1 MDEVPAIQ
9 HPSLWV
15 QLCAHILH
23 NSDRGR
29 PRYRWSAGRG
39 FVLHHLPI
47 YRRHRAIRA
56 ARRVLEPLA
65 TRVRA
70 KELRGETG
78 RGCEHHRLM
87 RAGHHLLALRGA
99 ELYYCTPRINL
110 LLLSRRGYMECC
122 FCNSS
127 AVESTREAL
136 SAVMLNPLLM
146 LALMV
151 RGSGVASALSRT
163 PYNVYC
169 RLYRREHFCLRYAAK
184 VRCTG
189 TEYCIQ

>member
-1 MDEVPAIQ
+1 
-9 HPSLWV
+9 
-15 QLCAHILH
+15 
-23 NSDRGR
+23 
-29 PRYRWSAGRG
+29 
-39 FVLHHLPI
+39 
-47 YRRHRAIRA
+47 
-56 ARRVLEPLA
+56 
-65 TRVRA
+65 
-70 KELRGETG
+70 
-78 RGCEHHRLM
+78 
-87 RAGHHLLALRGA
+87 
-99 ELYYCTPRINL
+99 
-110 LLLSRRGYMECC
+110 MECC

-184 VRCTG
+184 VKSTLYGYSVLNEQRL
-189 TEYCIQ
+189 YIQ